1 MRHLIAAALATTFLG
16 SIGAAH
22 AQAPAMQQDME
33 PSMQTGT
40 PMGGSAPLDNVLGT
54 GALPGVG
61 MGNSAAPDTSG
72 ISGPGGLQNGIGA
85 QGVAAPSLSGSAVTN
100 DGSVPGTGQ
109 SGFGIPLDPQPA
121 TGN

>member
-1 MRHLIAAALATTFLG
+1 MRQLTAAALATIILG
-16 SIGAAH
+16 SAGAAH
-22 AQAPAMQQDME
+22 AQAPATQQDLE

-40 PMGGSAPLDNVLGT
+40 PMGGSAPVDSVLGT

-61 MGNSAAPDTSG
+61 MGSSAAPDTSG
-72 ISGPGGLQNGIGA
+72 ISGPGGLQNGVGA

>member
-1 MRHLIAAALATTFLG
+1 MRHLVAAACGAMVFG
-16 SIGAAH
+16 SAVAAQ
-22 AQAPAMQQDME
+22 AQAPAMQDNGATMQME
-33 PSMQTGT
+33 APS
-40 PMGGSAPLDNVLGT
+40 SVNAPVDNVLGT

-61 MGNSAAPDTSG
+61 MGSSVAPDTSR
-72 ISGPGGLQNGIGA
+72 ISGPGGLQNGVGA